1 MPPDV
6 APAAPA
12 TTPNQ
17 PAQQQA
23 KLDPQNTQN
32 SGAGRAAAKSSPDL
46 TPIDGG
52 EQAKPKAD
60 PKAAWKEF
68 GKSFGKTLKFKGEE
82 RSLADLDPESAYDL
96 MLKGH
101 GATKLVEESKA
112 KSAEAEKVLAAKK
125 AIESGNDEE
134 ALEAILAIGGKR
146 GVALLQKLQAQ
157 QAERAELEANISPEV
172 KALLEENER
181 LSAEQKKWQAE
192 QTKLKQ
198 AEQAKVEEQVMHE
211 TRTKVVEMAGG
222 LLKALNLPAG
232 KAEVMAPHV
241 GRAMQEAMDVGVDP
255 FDPQY
260 TDRVIARA
268 NELAQESV
276 FGVFDGLS
284 PDETYDAL
292 GPERVAK
299 LARVHLTRRNL
310 KAAAPLGTPRQTPK
324 AAPKDAPKL
333 GDPKYLR
340 L

>member
-6 APAAPA
+6 APSAAPV
-12 TTPNQ
+12 TPNQ
-17 PAQQQA
+17 PTQQT
-23 KLDPQNTQN
+23 KVDPQNPQN
-32 SGAGRAAAKSSPDL
+32 SGAGRAVAKSSPDM

-52 EQAKPKAD
+52 EESKPKAD

-68 GKSFGKTLKFKGEE
+68 GKSFGKSLKYKGEE
-82 RSLADLDPESAYDL
+82 RSLADLEPDAAYDL

-101 GATKLVEESKA
+101 GATKLVEEARA
-112 KSAEAEKVLAAKK
+112 KSTEADKVLAAKK

-134 ALEAILAIGGKR
+134 ALDAILAIGGKR

-181 LSAEQKKWQAE
+181 LQGESKKWQAE
-192 QTKLKQ
+192 QAKAKQ
-198 AEQAKVEEQVMHE
+198 AEQAKLEEQVMHE

-222 LLKALNLPAG
+222 LLKAFNLPAG

-260 TDRVIARA
+260 ADRVVARA
-268 NELAQESV
+268 NELAQQAV
-276 FGVFDGLS
+276 FGTFDGMS
-284 PDETYDAL
+284 DDETYDAL
-292 GPERVAK
+292 GAERVAK
-299 LARVHLTRRNL
+299 LARVHLTRRGL
-310 KAAAPLGTPRQTPK
+310 KAAAPVATSRPQTKQQQPG
-324 AAPKDAPKL
+324 APKL
-333 GDPKYLR
+333 GEPGYLR
-340 L
+340 Y